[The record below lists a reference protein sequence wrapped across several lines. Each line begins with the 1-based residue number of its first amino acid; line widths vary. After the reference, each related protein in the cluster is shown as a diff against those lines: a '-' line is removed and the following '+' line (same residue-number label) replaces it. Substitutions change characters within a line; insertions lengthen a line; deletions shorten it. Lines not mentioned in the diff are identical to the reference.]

1 MLLQVKRDDG
11 IFFIFVIQSFNYA
24 KLAMPYMLNFIKK
37 VSGHTFSTLAIDQ
50 IIIATSIIDILHRI
64 LH

>member
-24 KLAMPYMLNFIKK
+24 KLAMPRKIKK
-37 VSGHTFSTLAIDQ
+37 KLAKMFASLNYRLTFEP
-50 IIIATSIIDILHRI
+50 
-64 LH
+64 